1 MQAKAERMPSRSHPR
16 EEIQA
21 LSAIAAAIVA
31 LRHVFEA
38 SMATAAASG
47 RARSS
52 ALHMPL

>member
-47 RARSS
+47 RAPSS